1 MVPRRRLARFL
12 GGKLLYAVRVDTTLG
27 FEICPADVCEIG
39 DAMCP
44 VGERPSAEAPRFQVV
59 DGAGEAY
66 TYDVNTNT
74 NYNSVA
80 EARAGR
86 YGMRAIASFL
96 GRELKA
102 LYNPPLSIAKPR

>member
-1 MVPRRRLARFL
+1 M
-12 GGKLLYAVRVDTTLG
+12 
-27 FEICPADVCEIG
+27 CEIG
-39 DAMCP
+39 THVP
-44 VGERPSAEAPRFQVV
+44 VGERPSTEAPRFQVLDDFRHPNVERYQRFLAANGIEIAGIEFIV
-59 DGAGEAY
+59 DAAGEAY

-74 NYNSVA
+74 NYNSAA

-102 LYNPPLSIAKPR
+102 LYNPPLSIAKHR

>member
-27 FEICPADVCEIG
+27 
-39 DAMCP
+39 
-44 VGERPSAEAPRFQVV
+44 FQVV

-86 YGMRAIASFL
+86 YGMRAIASLL

>member
-27 FEICPADVCEIG
+27 FEIGPADVCEIG

-44 VGERPSAEAPRFQVV
+44 VGERPS
-59 DGAGEAY
+59 
-66 TYDVNTNT
+66 
-74 NYNSVA
+74 A